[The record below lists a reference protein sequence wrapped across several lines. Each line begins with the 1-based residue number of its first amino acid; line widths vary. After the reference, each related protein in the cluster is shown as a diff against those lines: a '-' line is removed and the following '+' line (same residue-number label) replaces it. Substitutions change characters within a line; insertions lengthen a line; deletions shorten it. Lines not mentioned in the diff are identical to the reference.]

1 MAIEYS
7 LPGNLVSYTSK
18 LTERQTGRF
27 VNVIDFN
34 GDEGRIRECP
44 HCFEY
49 GFHYIL
55 GPIVKKKGESRAP
68 DDDQFL
74 SGYECGNTF
83 SIYETHFESK
93 IKDSVETT
101 DNPFNNETTF
111 LSTDSRAT
119 QRRKGKKPRSKR
131 LKMGEHED
139 PEIQAELDKGLAV
152 NILYDPNK

>member
-18 LTERQTGRF
+18 LTERQMGRF

-55 GPIVKKKGESRAP
+55 GPIIKKKGEPRAP
-68 DDDQFL
+68 NDDQFL

-93 IKDSVETT
+93 IKDSIETIS
-101 DNPFNNETTF
+101 NAFEGNESIF
-111 LSTDSRAT
+111 LSTDNRKT
-119 QRRKGKKPRSKR
+119 QRRKGKQKSRFKI
-131 LKMGEHED
+131 GEHKD
-139 PEIQAELDKGLAV
+139 PEIQAAIDKGLAV
-152 NILYDPNK
+152 NILYDSSR